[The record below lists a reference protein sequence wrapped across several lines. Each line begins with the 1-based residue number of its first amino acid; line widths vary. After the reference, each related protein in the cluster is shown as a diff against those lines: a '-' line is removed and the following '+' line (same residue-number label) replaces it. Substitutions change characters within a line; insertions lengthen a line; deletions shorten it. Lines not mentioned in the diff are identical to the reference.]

1 VPLRRRPRSAPRPR
15 RRRIRKLRLFALLSV
30 LAVLGLVS
38 FTFGLISAVASEV
51 PSLDPAAHR
60 DEEVNGYVYASDDR
74 TVLAVLRGSESRV
87 LVSSDEIAPVMK
99 QAIVAI
105 EDRRFWEHN
114 GIDVRG
120 IGRALWADIRQ
131 KRVVEGGSTITQ
143 QYVKNTYIGNERS
156 IGRKVR
162 EAALAWQL
170 TQQWSKDRILTAYLN
185 TIYFG
190 NGAYGVQQ
198 AATRYF
204 RHGAKSMTLAEASL
218 LAGIPADP
226 ASYDP
231 IANPRA
237 ARLRRA
243 AVLRAMQDS
252 GTITESERRA
262 AARAPLPKAVTLPA
276 NQGPAP
282 FFTNYVKDQLL
293 DRFKYPRKVF
303 GSGLRVRTTIDLR
316 LQELGRRAISKWLT
330 EPDGPDAALVA
341 IDPETGNVL
350 SMIGGN
356 YRESQF
362 NLAVQAERQPGS
374 SFKPFVL
381 ATALQLGIS
390 PETSFSSEPLA
401 IPLEGGRVYPVSNY
415 EDAYLGE
422 ADLETA
428 TIHSDNSV
436 YVQLTQL
443 LGPTAVARTA
453 RRLGVHSKL
462 APYLSLGLGAQAVN
476 PLELARAYSA
486 FANGGFRIDTSLLG
500 DAPRAIDEI
509 RNKDGKIVSRNLGR
523 PRRVLTER
531 SARWVT
537 ALLQEVVEQG
547 TGRRAALADGRPV
560 AGKTGTTE
568 NYGDAWF
575 VGYTPQLAVAVWVGY
590 PEKLRPM
597 ITDYHGEAVAGGTF
611 PALIWRTFMEGALK
625 HLQAEPEE
633 FEPPPSEY
641 ATPLA
646 VVQRAG
652 LKRDNGLCRNVKEVW
667 FFSGSTPGAT
677 AQCKP
682 NEVDVPRVVGQPV
695 AAARERVAA
704 QPLTPRIVYRPALP
718 RQRVGVVIRQRPAR
732 GTLSSYDELTLW
744 VARPVYG
751 VVPLVEGLTLSRANA
766 RLRELKLRARI
777 ARTNEGKAGL
787 VVDQVPAA
795 GVAAVPGMPIK
806 LVVARG

>member
-1 VPLRRRPRSAPRPR
+1 V
-15 RRRIRKLRLFALLSV
+15 SV
-30 LAVLGLVS
+30 LAVLSLVS
-38 FTFGLISAVASEV
+38 FTFGLISAIASEI

-60 DEEVNGYVYASDDR
+60 DEEVNGYIYAADDQ

-87 LVSSDEIAPVMK
+87 VVSSDEIEPLMK

-114 GIDVRG
+114 GVDVRG
-120 IGRALWADIRQ
+120 IGRALWADIRH
-131 KRVVEGGSTITQ
+131 KGVVEGGSTITQ
-143 QYVKNTYIGNERS
+143 QFVKNTYTGSERS

-204 RHGAKSMTLAEASL
+204 GHDAKPMTLAEAAL

-226 ASYDP
+226 AGYDP
-231 IANPRA
+231 IAHPRA
-237 ARLRRA
+237 ARARRA
-243 AVLRAMQDS
+243 TVLRAMLDA
-252 GTITESERRA
+252 GVVTASEAHA
-262 AARAPLPKAVTLPA
+262 AARAPLPGDIVLPA
-276 NQGPAP
+276 SQGPAP
-282 FFTNYVKDQLL
+282 FFTNYVKQQLL

-330 EPDGPDAALVA
+330 QPDGPEAALVA
-341 IDPETGNVL
+341 IDPPTGNVL
-350 SMIGGN
+350 AMIGGN

-374 SFKPFVL
+374 AFKPFVL
-381 ATALQLGIS
+381 ATALQLGVS
-390 PETSFSSEPLA
+390 PRETTFSSKPLT

-415 EDAYLGE
+415 EDEYLGE

-443 LGPTAVARTA
+443 LGPAAVARTA
-453 RRLGVHSKL
+453 HRLGIRSKL
-462 APYLSLGLGAQAVN
+462 SPFLSLGLGAQAVN
-476 PLELARAYSA
+476 PLELARAYAA
-486 FANGGFRIDTSLLG
+486 FANGGFRFDTQLIG
-500 DAPRAIDEI
+500 NAPRAIDEL
-509 RNKDGKIVSRNLGR
+509 RNKDERIVSRNLGR
-523 PRRVLTER
+523 PQRVLSSRTVGWINE
-531 SARWVT
+531 
-537 ALLQEVVEQG
+537 LLQEVVQQG
-547 TGRRAALADGRPV
+547 TGTRAALNDGRPV

-590 PEKLRPM
+590 PKELRPM
-597 ITDYHGEAVAGGTF
+597 LTDFHGDPVAGGTY
-611 PALIWRTFMEGALK
+611 PALIWRTFLEGALK
-625 HLQAEPEE
+625 HLKAEPKD

-641 ATPLA
+641 ATPVA
-646 VVQRAG
+646 VVQRSG
-652 LKRDNGLCRNVKEVW
+652 VKRDNGRCRNVKEVW
-667 FFSGSTPGAT
+667 FATGYGPRAT
-677 AQCKP
+677 APCKP
-682 NEVDVPRVVGQPV
+682 NEVDVPRVIGQPV
-695 AAARERVAA
+695 AAARARVTA

-718 RQRVGVVIRQRPAR
+718 RQRVGIVVRQRPAG
-732 GTLSSYDELTLW
+732 GTLSSFDDVTLW
-744 VARPVYG
+744 VSRPVYG
-751 VVPLVEGLTLSRANA
+751 VVPQVEGLTLRRANA
-766 RLRELKLRARI
+766 RLQRLKLRPRI
-777 ARTNEGKAGL
+777 ARTAGGRAGR
-787 VVDQVPAA
+787 VVDQVPPP
-795 GVAAVPGMPIK
+795 GVAAVPGMAVK